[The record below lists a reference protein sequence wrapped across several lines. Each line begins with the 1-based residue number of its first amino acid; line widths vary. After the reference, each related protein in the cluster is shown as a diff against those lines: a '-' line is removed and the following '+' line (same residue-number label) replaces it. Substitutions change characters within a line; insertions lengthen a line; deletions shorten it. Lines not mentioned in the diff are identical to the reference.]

1 MIAPSHRSVDPS
13 LAPSVT
19 SRLRAAGFLPIKIVN
34 DVERRSWYGHSSI
47 VGRSGLLPRV
57 FPPNVTDGRVCLVS
71 RLRVN
76 FLESGR

>member
-1 MIAPSHRSVDPS
+1 
-13 LAPSVT
+13 
-19 SRLRAAGFLPIKIVN
+19 
-34 DVERRSWYGHSSI
+34 

-76 FLESGR
+76 FLGSGR